1 MFHLFEGFE
10 IHLGLVQNHLDH
22 KHLSTHSQLHFLKI
36 SRYLVFILIYGLFT
50 VYLPYLF
57 NSRFHVAM
65 HLVNDR
71 LRITYSKCG
80 LKEKCHMR
88 SSQLCQKDV
97 FIIFWHPLWPTN
109 EQTHCNI
116 ESIWFNYVLKS
127 RMWNHLYICSPVDHR

>member
-50 VYLPYLF
+50 VCLPYLF

-80 LKEKCHMR
+80 LKEKCHIR
-88 SSQLCQKDV
+88 SSQLCQQDV
-97 FIIFWHPLWPTN
+97 LIIFWHPLWSTN

-116 ESIWFNYVLKS
+116 ESIWFYYVLKKQNVKSSLHLLSS
-127 RMWNHLYICSPVDHR
+127 RS